1 MNRTANLLPL
11 LLCCV
16 ALPAN
21 AFEWQTVKPE
31 ANGVDPMKLEAWRQ
45 IVAAHHT
52 DCLLLVRHDK
62 IILEWYADGWN
73 ADKPHGT
80 ASLAKALIGGDS
92 LILAM
97 QDGRLSPDDKAAK
110 FIPQWR
116 SDPQKSKITIA
127 QLATHS
133 SGVEDAEM
141 DDMPHDKL
149 PGWKGQFWARKPDP
163 FTLARDQAPIIFEPG
178 TKFHYSNPGMAML
191 SYAITASYKG
201 TQYSDVRELLRQ
213 RVMRPIGI
221 ADREW
226 SAGYNQTYDVDGL
239 KLVANWGGA
248 AFTPRA
254 TARIGRLMLR
264 KGDWDGQRIYD
275 AATIDRVLSYNKAPR
290 RDDHKEDPF
299 PNAGLA
305 WWTNITSAWKQVP
318 RDAFGGAGAGNQVLL
333 VIPSLDL
340 IVVRNG
346 QNLFDP
352 KAGENFWSGIE
363 KYLFNPLMP
372 AIIDRQDG
380 GKSAAGA
387 PTGGNAATN
396 RDDNSSTT
404 SIPFRNSPVI
414 RSVTFAPLDSIR
426 RDASDSDNWPITW
439 ADDDALYTSYGDGHG
454 FPPYVKEKLSMGFAK
469 VEGSPDN
476 YRATNV
482 RSDGDRTGN
491 GAKGAKASGMSCIN
505 GTLYMWVRN
514 TSNATLAWSTDHA
527 KTWTFGFTIDT
538 SFAAPCFLNFGRD
551 NAGALDE
558 YVYSFSQDNNT
569 AYEPADGVV
578 LARVDKARIK
588 ERASWQFFA
597 GTDGSQ
603 PRWSNKIADRKPLI
617 YYAGHCER
625 TDAVYDAPLKRY
637 LLTLGLGHG
646 KGWALLDAPQPWGPW
661 TAAFVTTSWDVLE
674 THGYRLPSKWIS
686 DDGKTLWLVFS
697 GLHDNDAFCL
707 RKMTLQLLEKS
718 SF

>member
-1 MNRTANLLPL
+1 MYRTLLLL
-11 LLCCV
+11 LLCCFAPPV
-16 ALPAN
+16 L
-21 AFEWQTVKPE
+21 AFEWQNGQPE
-31 ANGVDPMKLEAWRQ
+31 SNGFDPAKLEAWRQ
-45 IVAAHHT
+45 IAAAHHT
-52 DCLLLVRHDK
+52 DCLLLIRHDK
-62 IILEWYADGWN
+62 IVLEWYAPGWS

-133 SGVEDAEM
+133 SGVQDAEM
-141 DDMPHDKL
+141 DDIPHDKL
-149 PGWKGQFWARKPDP
+149 PGWMGQFWTRKPDP

-178 TKFHYSNPGMAML
+178 TRFQYSNPGMAML
-191 SYAITASYKG
+191 SYAITASYRG

-264 KGDWDGQRIYD
+264 KGEWDGQRIYD

-290 RDDHKEDPF
+290 RDDHREDPF
-299 PNAGLA
+299 PNAALA
-305 WWTNITSAWKQVP
+305 WWTNIDPAWKAVP

-363 KYLFNPLMP
+363 KYLFNPLM
-372 AIIDRQDG
+372 AAVTDQ
-380 GKSAAGA
+380 KAAANSAAGA
-387 PTGGNAATN
+387 PTGGIAGSNDAG
-396 RDDNSSTT
+396 NSRS
-404 SIPFRNSPVI
+404 SIPFRNSSLI
-414 RSVTFAPLDSIR
+414 QSVTFAPLESIR
-426 RDASDSDNWPITW
+426 RDALDSDNWPMTW

-454 FPPYVKEKLSMGFAK
+454 FQPYVKEKLSMGFAK
-469 VEGSPDN
+469 VEGTPDN
-476 YRATNV
+476 YRATNI
-482 RSDGDRTGN
+482 RSTGDRTGN
-491 GAKGAKASGMSCIN
+491 GAKGAKASGMICIG
-505 GTLYMWVRN
+505 GTLYTWVRN
-514 TSNATLAWSTDHA
+514 TNNATLAWSSDHA

-551 NAGALDE
+551 NAGAPDT

-588 ERASWQFFA
+588 DRTSWQFYA
-597 GTDGSQ
+597 AMEGSLA
-603 PRWSNKIADRKPLI
+603 RWSNNIADRKPVI
-617 YYAGHCER
+617 SYAGHCER

-646 KGWALLDAPQPWGPW
+646 KGWAMLDAPRPWGPW
-661 TAAFVTTSWDVLE
+661 TAAFVTRSWDVPE

-686 DDGKTLWLVFS
+686 ADGKTLWLVFS
-697 GLHDNDAFCL
+697 GLHDSDAFCL
-707 RKMTLQLLEKS
+707 RKMALQLAPKP